1 MSTQVSAFLQ
11 IEHTCFNQY
20 SDWENITSTPEY
32 SHVANQSLIPQTY
45 ARTPTFLMS
54 NDIAWFG
61 LPFHI
66 IYKNYMACILQRL
79 PAIIQQFMC
88 RIHRIIE
95 CWCRCSFS
103 LFVVFHC
110 MTIPQFIY
118 PFCCWKAALCGGGGD
133 EKAWEE
139 GSRDFTFNTVHQY
152 LISRNRKQAK

>member
-1 MSTQVSAFLQ
+1 MHFYKLNTLVLTSTQTERISPAPQNTHMLL
-11 IEHTCFNQY
+11 I
-20 SDWENITSTPEY
+20 
-32 SHVANQSLIPQTY
+32 SLWSPPAY
-45 ARTPTFLMS
+45 ARTPAFLMS

-61 LPFHI
+61 LLFRI
-66 IYKNYMACILQRL
+66 IYKNYMAHILQCL
-79 PAIIQQFMC
+79 PAIIQQFVC

-110 MTIPQFIY
+110 MTIPQVIY